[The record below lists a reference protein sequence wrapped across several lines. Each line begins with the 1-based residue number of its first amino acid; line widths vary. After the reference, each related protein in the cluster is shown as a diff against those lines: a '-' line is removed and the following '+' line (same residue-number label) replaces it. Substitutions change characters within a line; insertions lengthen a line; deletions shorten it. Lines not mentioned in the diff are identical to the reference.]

1 MYSVIYKYTNADF
14 NLKLTSNRKRMFMK
28 KYINNYLIR
37 NNLNYDLEIIIYGI
51 KVILFNFITIFIC
64 LVNSFLNNE
73 ITFGV
78 LFITFFCFLRIKYSG
93 FHCKTPQSCII
104 TMIMIFSILMV
115 VQKSGILNSYITL
128 FFIVSQAYQFYFLRV
143 HNEFIVWIVSGIIIL
158 AYSFFRMN
166 LINIQIPLSICIAV
180 IAFHFFYYFKID

>member
-73 ITFGV
+73 IIFGV
-78 LFITFFCFLRIKYSG
+78 LFITFF
-93 FHCKTPQSCII
+93 
-104 TMIMIFSILMV
+104 
-115 VQKSGILNSYITL
+115 
-128 FFIVSQAYQFYFLRV
+128 
-143 HNEFIVWIVSGIIIL
+143 
-158 AYSFFRMN
+158 
-166 LINIQIPLSICIAV
+166 
-180 IAFHFFYYFKID
+180 AF